1 MSGEHTI
8 GHIGLD
14 LFLLAPPPAG
24 SQPTLGERGGFAEE
38 PASFAC
44 RSMPFLSFLNQL
56 RSRPECDGVKT
67 MPSMGWSDF
76 YKCFWKFGRSVRFY
90 LQWRWRFWS
99 TWVCNPSVRRR
110 WGHCRGFSK
119 SRNSGQVSYA
129 SHLPGKI
136 WFGFSLQPKIA
147 DQSECS

>member
-76 YKCFWKFGRSVRFY
+76 YKCFWKFGRSA
-90 LQWRWRFWS
+90 
-99 TWVCNPSVRRR
+99 
-110 WGHCRGFSK
+110 FS
-119 SRNSGQVSYA
+119 GGGDFG
-129 SHLPGKI
+129 LPGFATRACGDDGDIAEDSQSLATADKSAMPVTCPER
-136 WFGFSLQPKIA
+136 FGSASPFNRRSPISPSA
-147 DQSECS
+147 VDR